1 MDIVFSS
8 KLEVELLPVKAEV
21 AACGILLED
30 LVSGGGLGSCT
41 HLENLTGGILGHL
54 DGLGIVGIDQ
64 GQAIFGHSLEQLP
77 EGFLDG
83 SDIGVDVGVVKLD
96 IIQDD
101 QFWKIVEK
109 LAPFIGEG
117 GVVFVSF
124 QNPEG
129 SFAVVASSGKVHG
142 NASDEPTR
150 LQAAFLQ
157 KKGQHGRGGGLS
169 VGAGD
174 DQISGAVK
182 KPTSEEFGQGYKRDA
197 VGEDSFQ
204 FGISSRKGVADDG

>member
-21 AACGILLED
+21 TACGILLED
-30 LVSGGGLGSCT
+30 LVSGGGLRSCT
-41 HLENLTGGILGHL
+41 HLENLTGGIFGHL

-64 GQAIFGHSLEQLP
+64 GQAIFGHGLEQLS

-83 SDIGVDVGVVKLD
+83 GDVGVDVGVVKLD

-101 QFWKIVEK
+101 QLGKIMKK
-109 LAPFIGEG
+109 LASFIGEG

-129 SFAVVASSGKVHG
+129 ALAVMTASWQIHG
-142 NASDEPTR
+142 NASDEPTW
-150 LQAAFLQ
+150 LQTAFF
-157 KKGQHGRGGGLS
+157 KEESQHGRGGGLS
-169 VGAGD
+169 VGSGD